1 MVGAH
6 WYGFHDTESGI
17 RNFEWCVGRQPDLCD
32 IRDWMNV
39 YKSEYAF
46 LTLKELQNPIELPL
60 GTITY
65 STVRIYNNVGL
76 VSQSSSNGFMIDN
89 TVPYFTKQPTF
100 NLTIG
105 SIVPGTQIY
114 KTYLRIWWE
123 SDDTISHVISHRVT
137 VHAHVSNVSAIASQ
151 NIGNEQQ
158 ILFSDLRLVDGIR
171 YFARVTACDQS
182 HLCNTSNSD
191 LSILI
196 DTTPPTVGTFAF
208 DTFTLEDKLNRTL
221 AGTMAWRNL
230 ELGAEIEL
238 AWLGFADPHSGI
250 SEYNIIVG
258 SGYTQDDLTG
268 GIVQLKANS
277 TSESEIHQARINLVK
292 TLSTFSPNNVVYISI
307 WAFNGVGLRSETNQ
321 LSFYVIPEADFP
333 YKGELMHQRLY
344 CKIASFYQ
352 ECTCAALRKACAA
365 PTGNETSAQ
374 CKPQTTGHYL
384 NISNI
389 VNFHRINEDLN
400 AVVTPSLSLLAAS
413 WKFGSTGTESFT
425 RYQIT
430 VGLETSPGSSLF
442 NKQNENMWYDVGK
455 ETFASLSLSA
465 LNKTL
470 VANRVY
476 YFYVRAWVDYSTCY
490 IFSSEGIRV
499 DVTPPQLAKRYR
511 PTDVISASSATD
523 IDYQT
528 SLDVIKFQWDRVFF
542 EAESALD
549 YFEISLGTTQGG
561 KCIISTTKVSL
572 LLTFDHGYLLQPAV
586 FIRIS
591 INPLR
596 IIKTKISQ
604 ATIRSNSL
612 FIFIQDL
619 YYNTI

>member
-17 RNFEWCVGRQPDLCD
+17 RNFEWCVGTDTDICD

-46 LTLKELQNPIELPL
+46 LTLKEVQNPIQLPL
-60 GTITY
+60 GTVIY
-65 STVRIYNNVGL
+65 STVKIYNNVGL
-76 VSQSSSNGFMIDN
+76 FSQSSSNGFMIDN
-89 TVPYFTKQPTF
+89 TVPYFTQQPSF

-123 SDDTISHVISHRVT
+123 SGDTISHVISHRVT
-137 VHAHVSNVSAIASQ
+137 VHAHVSNISAIASQ

-158 ILFSDLRLVDGIR
+158 ILFSELRLVDGIR
-171 YFARVTACDQS
+171 YYARVTACDQS
-182 HLCNTSNSD
+182 HLCNSSNSD

-208 DTFTLEDKLNRTL
+208 DTFTLHNKLNRSL
-221 AGTMAWRNL
+221 AGTMVWRNL
-230 ELGAEIEL
+230 ESGAEIDL

-258 SGYTQDDLTG
+258 SGYTQDNLTG
-268 GIVQLKANS
+268 GIVKVKANT
-277 TSESEIHQARINLVK
+277 TSESDIQQARISLVK
-292 TLSTFSPNNVVYISI
+292 SLFPFSPNNVVYISI

-321 LSFYVIPEADFP
+321 LSFYVIPSADLFGQ
-333 YKGELMHQRLY
+333 GELMHQRLD
-344 CKIASFYQ
+344 CRIASFYQ
-352 ECTCAALRKACAA
+352 ECTCAPLRRACGAR
-365 PTGNETSAQ
+365 TGNETSEK
-374 CKPQTTGHYL
+374 CKPHTSDLYL

-389 VNFHRINEDLN
+389 VNFHKINEDFN

-413 WKFGSTGTESFT
+413 WEFGSRGTDRFT

-430 VGLETSPGSSLF
+430 VGLKAGAGTSLF
-442 NKQNENMWYDVGK
+442 SEQNENMWYDVGK

-470 VANRVY
+470 ISNYVY

-490 IFSSEGIRV
+490 TFKSEGILV
-499 DVTPPQLAKRYR
+499 DITPPQLAKKYR
-511 PTDVISASSATD
+511 PTDVIDSSSTTD
-523 IDYQT
+523 IDYQS
-528 SLDVIKFQWDRVFF
+528 SLDVVKFQWYKVFF

-561 KCIISTTKVSL
+561 K
-572 LLTFDHGYLLQPAV
+572 
-586 FIRIS
+586 
-591 INPLR
+591 
-596 IIKTKISQ
+596 
-604 ATIRSNSL
+604 
-612 FIFIQDL
+612 
-619 YYNTI
+619 